1 MYGSKPLS
9 QGRFGNDTDR
19 TLLVTCAT
27 VLAFALVYLISA
39 IAKTD
44 GLGGTESLAYLTADA
59 LFANEVY
66 LGSFGEVE
74 ICGFACRH

>member
-1 MYGSKPLS
+1 
-9 QGRFGNDTDR
+9 
-19 TLLVTCAT
+19 

-66 LGSFGEVE
+66 FGSFGEVE
-74 ICGFACRH
+74 ICRFACRH